1 MEDNLLIERVLSISV
16 LKDAILEMTSKT
28 GALNLVEPGWE
39 EILNNNALF
48 KKYRDGAIRYSKGAS
63 SKNDKVH
70 VKNVIGMSNC
80 LKVIV
85 VGYWCLNVPGELTES
100 KIKDTSI
107 VCRKCNALVCIADAM
122 KENPSE
128 KLHDNFRF
136 FIENC
141 DAKYCISCKRAMDK
155 CHLSFNNNWCI
166 TKTKVYNGENIKH
179 AFKPTMESIFGFG
192 NCIGILNLTISNR
205 YSFGDQSFKI
215 GGICH
220 EMILFKESALNPC
233 VELDIEYPIISSNVP
248 SITYPDES
256 FIGCI
261 PNNDEKSDTEDGP
274 SCKKMK
280 Y

>member
-16 LKDAILEMTSKT
+16 LKDAILEMSSKT

-39 EILNNNALF
+39 EILNNNALV
-48 KKYRDGAIRYSKGAS
+48 KKNRDGTIRSSKGVP

-70 VKNVIGMSNC
+70 VKNIIGMSNC

-85 VGYWCLNVPGELTES
+85 VGYWCLNVPGDSTE
-100 KIKDTSI
+100 K
-107 VCRKCNALVCIADAM
+107 
-122 KENPSE
+122 
-128 KLHDNFRF
+128 
-136 FIENC
+136 
-141 DAKYCISCKRAMDK
+141 
-155 CHLSFNNNWCI
+155 
-166 TKTKVYNGENIKH
+166 
-179 AFKPTMESIFGFG
+179 
-192 NCIGILNLTISNR
+192 
-205 YSFGDQSFKI
+205 
-215 GGICH
+215 
-220 EMILFKESALNPC
+220 SALNPC

-261 PNNDEKSDTEDGP
+261 PNSDEKSDTEDGP